1 MPPLLRARR
10 SVLPSALTAADHE
23 FRRRIRRVV
32 LVLSAALVAGTA
44 GYMLIEGWRLLDALY
59 MTVITLSTVGF
70 TEVHHMSDAGHVFTI
85 ALIVTGVSAAAYAV
99 GAIGEYVIS
108 GRLSG
113 SLRRQHMQNQ
123 IDRLQGHYIVCGYGR
138 VGRQVVDELTARDL
152 RAVVIEPRDDAM
164 SDGEEGATLRI
175 SGDATDDGALRA
187 AGIDRAAGLVAVA
200 GDDAINIVVTLSA
213 RALNPELDIVARAIQ
228 PEVEDKLRR
237 AGATHVISPYRI
249 GGQRIVTQLLHP
261 TVTDFLDVIMHRSDL
276 GLWLE
281 EITVAPAGPANGRP
295 LGEAAFWGANGVRVL
310 AVSRQG
316 GDLVTNPRADLR
328 LAAGDVLIALGTLEQ
343 LAVAQREAGDL
354 GDRQAEPPSS
364 APAGRGPRSRS
375 PG

>member
-10 SVLPSALTAADHE
+10 SVLPSTLTAADHE
-23 FRRRIRRVV
+23 FRRRIRRVL

-70 TEVHHMSDAGHVFTI
+70 TEVHHMSDPGHLFTI
-85 ALIVTGVSAAAYAV
+85 ALIITGVSAAAYAV

-113 SLRRQHMQNQ
+113 SLRRQRMQNE

-138 VGRQVVDELTARDL
+138 VGRQVVDELTARRL
-152 RAVVIEPRDDAM
+152 RAVVVEPQDDAM
-164 SDGEEGATLRI
+164 IEEGTTLRI
-175 SGDATDDGALRA
+175 RGDATDDSALRA

-237 AGATHVISPYRI
+237 AGATHVISPYQI
-249 GGQRIVTQLLHP
+249 GGQRIVTQLIHP
-261 TVTDFLDVIMHRSDL
+261 RVTDFLDVIMHRRDL

-281 EITVAPAGPANGRP
+281 EITVAPDGPANGRS
-295 LGEAAFWGANGVRVL
+295 LGDTAFWGADGVRVL
-310 AVSRQG
+310 AVCRAS
-316 GDLVTNPRADLR
+316 GDLMTSPRSDFR

-343 LAVAQREAGDL
+343 LAVAQREAGEKPR
-354 GDRQAEPPSS
+354 DREREPASS
-364 APAGRGPRSRS
+364 APAGRDPRSRS